1 MTSLGT
7 FKESEPPV
15 TSSHRPVATLATVAA
30 VAGVSRQTVSNA
42 LNNPELLRPDT
53 LSRVQAAIEE
63 LGYRPNRAARNLR
76 TRASHLIGLRIEP
89 TVEGAASG
97 LMDRFLHSLVEASR
111 AADLHVLLFS
121 PEDVE
126 DPVDGYD
133 ALLQSAAVDAFVITD
148 TYRGHLSAAW
158 LTQREV
164 PFVSFGRPW
173 TDPLAAHPW
182 VDVDGRAGVREAVD
196 HLVSRGHRRIAWVG
210 WAETSFIGEDR
221 RAGWHDQLD
230 AHGLDSDGLGVRGE
244 DTMETGCVEA
254 HRLLDSPEPPTALVC
269 VSDTMAI
276 GVLQALAERGVRPG
290 PEGVGVVG
298 FDDSFAA
305 QVVPPGL
312 SSVRQPLEEIAAELV
327 RLLHGRLGE
336 VGGDDTRVV
345 LAPTLR
351 VRGTS

>member
-1 MTSLGT
+1 MTST
-7 FKESEPPV
+7 
-15 TSSHRPVATLATVAA
+15 HRPVATLATVAA

-53 LSRVQAAIEE
+53 LARVQEAIDR

-76 TRASHLIGLRIEP
+76 TRASHLIGMRIEP

-121 PEDVE
+121 PADVD

-148 TYRGHLSAAW
+148 TYRGHLTAAW
-158 LTQREV
+158 LSEREV

-173 TDPLAAHPW
+173 TDPGAPHPW
-182 VDVDGRAGVREAVD
+182 VDVDGRAGARAAVD
-196 HLVSRGHRRIAWVG
+196 HLVERGHTRVAWLG
-210 WAETSFIGEDR
+210 WAESLYIGEDR
-221 RAGWHDQLD
+221 RAGWCEQLE
-230 AHGLDSDGLGVRGE
+230 AHGLPTEGLAVRGE
-244 DTMETGCVEA
+244 DTLATGREAA
-254 HRLLDSPEPPTALVC
+254 HRLLDSPEPPTAFLC
-269 VSDTMAI
+269 ASDTMAM
-276 GVLQALAERGVRPG
+276 GVLQALADRGVPPG
-290 PEGVGVVG
+290 HGGVAVVG

-312 SSVRQPLEEIAAELV
+312 TSVRQPLEEVAAELV
-327 RLLHGRLGE
+327 RLLHERLGE
-336 VGGDDTRVV
+336 TRSDDTRVV

>member
-1 MTSLGT
+1 
-7 FKESEPPV
+7 V
-15 TSSHRPVATLATVAA
+15 TSPHRPVATLATVAA
-30 VAGVSRQTVSNA
+30 AAGVSRQTVSNA

-53 LSRVQAAIEE
+53 LARVQAVIAE

-89 TVEGAASG
+89 AVEGAASG

-121 PEDVE
+121 PSDVD

-133 ALLQSAAVDAFVITD
+133 ALLRSAAVDAFVITD
-148 TYRGHLSAAW
+148 TYRGHLAAAW
-158 LTQREV
+158 LTEREV

-173 TDPLAAHPW
+173 TDPNAAHPW
-182 VDVDGRAGVREAVD
+182 VDVDGRAGVRAAVD
-196 HLVSRGHRRIAWVG
+196 HLAGRGHQRIAWVG
-210 WAETSFIGEDR
+210 WAETSYIGEDR
-221 RAGWHDQLD
+221 RAGWEEQVS
-230 AHGLDSDGLGVRGE
+230 AHGLALDGLAVRGE
-244 DTMETGCVEA
+244 DTLAAGREA
-254 HRLLDSPEPPTALVC
+254 AHGLLDGSEPPTAFAC
-269 VSDTMAI
+269 ASDTAAM
-276 GVLQALAERGVRPG
+276 GVLQALSERGVRVG

-312 SSVRQPLEEIAAELV
+312 SSVRQPLERIAAELV
-327 RLLHGRLGE
+327 RLLHERLGE
-336 VGGDDTRVV
+336 VHGNDTRIV

>member
-1 MTSLGT
+1 MTT
-7 FKESEPPV
+7 Q
-15 TSSHRPVATLATVAA
+15 HRPVATLATVAA

-42 LNNPELLRPDT
+42 LNSPELLRPDT
-53 LSRVQAAIEE
+53 LARVQAAIDE

-133 ALLQSAAVDAFVITD
+133 ALLRSAAVDAFVITD
-148 TYRGHLSAAW
+148 TYRGHLTAAW
-158 LTQREV
+158 LTEREV

-173 TDPLAAHPW
+173 TAPGATHPW
-182 VDVDGRAGVREAVD
+182 VDVDGRSGTRAAVD
-196 HLVSRGHRRIAWVG
+196 HLAERGHSRVAWVG
-210 WAETSFIGEDR
+210 WAETSYIGEDR
-221 RAGWHDQLD
+221 RAGWAEQ
-230 AHGLDSDGLGVRGE
+230 AAARGLATDGLAVRGE
-244 DTMETGCVEA
+244 DTIVAGREA
-254 HRLLDSPEPPTALVC
+254 AHGLLDVPDPPTAFVC
-269 VSDTMAI
+269 VSDTVAM
-276 GVLQALAERGVRPG
+276 GVLQALADRGLQAGPG
-290 PEGVGVVG
+290 GIGVVG

-312 SSVRQPLEEIAAELV
+312 TSVRQPLEEIAAELV
-327 RLLHGRLGE
+327 GLLHARLAETGADGIH
-336 VGGDDTRVV
+336 VI
-345 LAPTLR
+345 LPPTLR

>member
-1 MTSLGT
+1 MST
-7 FKESEPPV
+7 P
-15 TSSHRPVATLATVAA
+15 HRPVATLATVAA

-53 LSRVQAAIEE
+53 LARVQAAIEQ

-121 PEDVE
+121 PDDVD

-133 ALLQSAAVDAFVITD
+133 ALLRSAAVDAFVITD
-148 TYRGHLSAAW
+148 TYRGHLTAAW
-158 LTQREV
+158 LSEREV

-173 TDPLAAHPW
+173 TDPGATHPW
-182 VDVDGRAGVREAVD
+182 VDVDGRAGTREAVD
-196 HLVSRGHRRIAWVG
+196 HLVERGHRRVAWLG

-221 RAGWHDQLD
+221 RAGWQEQAE
-230 AHGLDSDGLGVRGE
+230 AHGLDTDGLAVRGE
-244 DTMETGCVEA
+244 DTLETGREAA
-254 HRLLDSPEPPTALVC
+254 HRLLDSPEPPTAFVC
-269 VSDTMAI
+269 ASDTLAM
-276 GVLQALAERGVRPG
+276 GVLQALADRGAAAGPG
-290 PEGVGVVG
+290 GVGVVG

-305 QVVPPGL
+305 QVVTPAL
-312 SSVRQPLEEIAAELV
+312 TSVRQPLERIAGELV
-327 RLLHGRLGE
+327 RLLHARLAE
-336 VGGDDTRVV
+336 VPGDDTRVV

>member
-1 MTSLGT
+1 MTAIVT
-7 FKESEPPV
+7 FKDSGAPV
-15 TSSHRPVATLATVAA
+15 TTSHRPVATLATVAA

-53 LSRVQAAIEE
+53 LARVQAAIEQ

-121 PEDVE
+121 PEDVD

-133 ALLQSAAVDAFVITD
+133 GLLQSAAVDAFVITD

-158 LTQREV
+158 LTEREV

-173 TDPLAAHPW
+173 TDPLAPHPW
-182 VDVDGRAGVREAVD
+182 VDVDGRAGVRDAVD
-196 HLVSRGHRRIAWVG
+196 HLVGRGHRRIAWLG
-210 WAETSFIGEDR
+210 WAETSYIGEDR
-221 RAGWHDQLD
+221 REGWQEQVS
-230 AHGLDSDGLGVRGE
+230 AHGLHTAGLAVRGE
-244 DTMETGCVEA
+244 DTIEAGRVEA
-254 HRLLDSPEPPTALVC
+254 HHLLGSDEPPTAFVC
-269 VSDTMAI
+269 VSDTIAM
-276 GVLQALAERGVRPG
+276 GVLQALAERGVAAG
-290 PEGVGVVG
+290 PEGIGVVG

-312 SSVRQPLEEIAAELV
+312 SSVRQPLEQIAAELV
-327 RLLHGRLGE
+327 RLLHERLGE
-336 VGGDDTRVV
+336 AAGEATRVV
-345 LAPTLR
+345 LPPTLR

>member
-1 MTSLGT
+1 M
-7 FKESEPPV
+7 

-53 LSRVQAAIEE
+53 LARVQAAIEE

-89 TVEGAASG
+89 SVEGAASG

-121 PEDVE
+121 PADVD

-133 ALLQSAAVDAFVITD
+133 GLLQSAAVDAFVITD

-158 LTQREV
+158 LTEREV

-173 TDPLAAHPW
+173 TDPVAAHPW
-182 VDVDGRAGVREAVD
+182 VDVDGRAGVRDAVD
-196 HLVSRGHRRIAWVG
+196 HLVSRGHRRIAWMG
-210 WAETSFIGEDR
+210 WAETSYIGEDR
-221 RAGWHDQLD
+221 RAGWQDQVA
-230 AHGLDSDGLGVRGE
+230 AHGLDCAGLGVRGE
-244 DTMETGCVEA
+244 DTIESGRLEA
-254 HRLLDSPEPPTALVC
+254 HRLLDDAAPPSAFVC
-269 VSDTMAI
+269 VSDTMAM
-276 GVLQALAERGVRPG
+276 GVLQALAERDLPVGAD
-290 PEGVGVVG
+290 GVGVVG

-312 SSVRQPLEEIAAELV
+312 SSVRQPLEQIAAELV
-327 RLLHGRLGE
+327 RLLHERLGE
-336 VGGDDTRVV
+336 VDSEDTRIV
-345 LAPTLR
+345 LPPALR